1 MSNIK
6 YVDRKFRDESMVKI
20 DTANKI
26 IAAYMGQG
34 LKLTLRQLY
43 YQFVARHGLSNT
55 EKSYKGLASLIS
67 DARLAGLV
75 DWEAIE
81 DRGRVPQTPSE
92 WSSVLEIIEA
102 ACREYRKD
110 RWHGQDCYV
119 ELWVEKQALAGVLE
133 PLVSEYHVTLMV
145 NKGYSSQSAM
155 WEAAQRFIDHIDRTC
170 VLFYLG
176 DHDPSGEDMVRD
188 IGDRLMTFEAE
199 VEVRKLALTMDQ
211 IREYNPPP
219 NPAKRTDARF
229 EAYAAEHGDESWEVD
244 AIDPATLQR
253 IIRSAFEDI
262 VDADAML
269 AVINEEKSE
278 RKKSLVAV
286 KRAFAEKGKNNK

>member
-145 NKGYSSQSAM
+145 NKGYSSQSVLGRFGPPCPSFEGFRADCPGLADGVPGCPNLARVPRKCPGLHRCRTNRAGVRCGCVKILRYANLFRST
-155 WEAAQRFIDHIDRTC
+155 EIPAAFISLARSNSHRPLESGVQMTPWMS
-170 VLFYLG
+170 LG
-176 DHDPSGEDMVRD
+176 SSRLPSCN
-188 IGDRLMTFEAE
+188 A
-199 VEVRKLALTMDQ
+199 Q
-211 IREYNPPP
+211 
-219 NPAKRTDARF
+219 
-229 EAYAAEHGDESWEVD
+229 
-244 AIDPATLQR
+244 TLPR
-253 IIRSAFEDI
+253 P
-262 VDADAML
+262 
-269 AVINEEKSE
+269 
-278 RKKSLVAV
+278 SLPT
-286 KRAFAEKGKNNK
+286 K